1 MTSHRK
7 LCLELTSRR
16 FNDETSLVETLD
28 RIGESPGFIYGL
40 ADTKRMRVI
49 AYFDPTV
56 CDDTMGASEE
66 EAAQG
71 IRRLVRKDHHPAL
84 KCVG

>member
-1 MTSHRK
+1 MSSHRK

-16 FNDETSLVETLD
+16 YHDEGALVDSLC

-56 CDDTMGASEE
+56 CDDTMGATHEVVTH
-66 EAAQG
+66 G
-71 IRRLVRKDHHPAL
+71 IRRLVQKDHHPAL